1 MQTQKL
7 TRGHVEVRQWGP
19 DVFAAYVFDRFV
31 ADCWFGQHVGTF
43 VGLEETRDAAEQLG
57 QSFLGGA
64 E

>member
-1 MQTQKL
+1 VQTQKL
-7 TRGHVEVRQWGP
+7 TSGHVEVRQWGP

-43 VGLEETRDAAEQLG
+43 VGIEESREAAERVG
-57 QSFLGGA
+57 ESFLRPA